1 MIAIV
6 VSRADSA
13 SEHIGERLLAVED
26 WTRYEDP
33 ARPDAAGGGTYYRT
47 EGFELREFDDLH
59 IHLSNPAAAFGGS
72 GGESGD
78 AGTRDDTNTHDDE
91 IHDDT
96 NTHDAGTHDDADTHG
111 NADSRDD
118 GRVRPDPD
126 LLVFVSRHAGET
138 GRLLTAHVTGN
149 FGPAA
154 YGGEPRTLSRAA
166 PGAVSRVV
174 DALATHAPEGYD
186 VGIECTHHGPT
197 DTAVPSLFVEVGS
210 DESQWAD
217 RAAADAVARAVLD
230 LRGTGP
236 DLRGSDGEPRHVVGF
251 GGGHYAPRFTRIVRD
266 TEWTVGHVGADWAL
280 GEMGAPEANR
290 DVIDAAFER
299 STARHAVIEGANPD
313 LRAVVEELGHRVV
326 SETWLRAVGD
336 RPLELIETLETTLST
351 VDEGLRFGSVVPAVD
366 DVGSVVGDSIAVRE
380 LPADLLERTQG
391 IDGDAARAAVEA
403 NTVAFETEQ
412 AGTRAA
418 GRAAFAVGD
427 GDENGNVEGNE
438 NGNGDR
444 SDAPP
449 GYVDLVDDL
458 ADVLAA
464 GYDEV
469 AVERDEAGRPASVVA
484 RETAFDPELAAERG
498 VPEGPAF
505 GRLANGEAVEIDGE
519 TVRPAAVSRETEA
532 RFPVD
537 PTG

>member
-13 SEHIGERLLAVED
+13 SEHIGERLRAIED
-26 WTRYEDP
+26 WTRHEDP
-33 ARPDAAGGGTYYRT
+33 SRPDAAGGGTYYRA

-59 IHLSNPAAAFGGS
+59 IHLSNPATAFGG
-72 GGESGD
+72 GG
-78 AGTRDDTNTHDDE
+78 DE
-91 IHDDT
+91 R
-96 NTHDAGTHDDADTHG
+96 DDADIR
-111 NADSRDD
+111 A
-118 GRVRPDPD
+118 DPD

-138 GRLLTAHVTGN
+138 GALLTAHVTGN
-149 FGPAA
+149 FGPAE

-197 DTAVPSLFVEVGS
+197 DVAVPSLFVEVGS
-210 DESQWAD
+210 AEPQWSD
-217 RAAADAVARAVLD
+217 PAAAGAVARAVLD
-230 LRGTGP
+230 LRGTDP
-236 DLRGSDGEPRHVVGF
+236 DLRGPDGEPRHVVGF

-299 STARHAVIEGANPD
+299 SAARHAVIEGSNPD

-326 SETWLRAVGD
+326 SETWVRVVGD
-336 RPLELIETLETTLST
+336 RPLALVETLERTLST
-351 VDEGLRFGSVVPAVD
+351 VDEGLRFGSVVPPVD
-366 DVGSVVGDSIAVRE
+366 GDDTGDELDGLAVRE
-380 LPADLLERTQG
+380 LPADLLARAQG

-403 NTVAFETEQ
+403 NAVGFETEQ
-412 AGTRAA
+412 AGSRAV
-418 GRAAFAVGD
+418 GRAVFTVEVG
-427 GDENGNVEGNE
+427 ERNR

-444 SDAPP
+444 SEAPS
-449 GYVDLVDDL
+449 GYVALVDDL

-469 AVERDEAGRPASVVA
+469 AVDRDEAGRPTTVIA
-484 RETAFDPELAAERG
+484 RETAFDPERADIRG

-505 GRLANGEAVEIDGE
+505 GRLANGEPVEVNGE
-519 TVRPAAVSRETEA
+519 TVRPPEVSRETEE
-532 RFPVD
+532 RFPIG
-537 PTG
+537 PSE